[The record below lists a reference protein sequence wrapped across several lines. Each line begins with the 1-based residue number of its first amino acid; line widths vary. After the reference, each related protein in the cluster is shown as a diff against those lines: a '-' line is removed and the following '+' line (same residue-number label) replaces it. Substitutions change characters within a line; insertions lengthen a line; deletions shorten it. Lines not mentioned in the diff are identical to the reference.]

1 MELLTIFI
9 ETHANDMSLLSVNL
23 STDNQM
29 VAKRL
34 IHTLKGTT
42 GTLGLVKLETM
53 SRNLEELLQENHYQS
68 LPGDAID
75 QAIKAITLEF
85 NAINA
90 ALPQTPVPTAQANS
104 VRTSKSKVIA
114 LLGKLDQLLSQ
125 NDSSALA
132 LFEEHAID
140 FQVTLGTA
148 FNNLNRQMK
157 TFEFEK
163 ARETI
168 KPFLKS

>member
-1 MELLTIFI
+1 
-9 ETHANDMSLLSVNL
+9 
-23 STDNQM
+23 
-29 VAKRL
+29 
-34 IHTLKGTT
+34 
-42 GTLGLVKLETM
+42 
-53 SRNLEELLQENHYQS
+53 
-68 LPGDAID
+68 
-75 QAIKAITLEF
+75 
-85 NAINA
+85 
-90 ALPQTPVPTAQANS
+90 VPTAQANS